1 MAVNTYEATIRLPSG
16 GLQRVSVQADN
27 GDHARKLLELLYGQG
42 RVMNL
47 HQR

>member
-1 MAVNTYEATIRLPSG
+1 MNNTYEATIRLPSG
-16 GLQRVSVQADN
+16 GQEKVTIEASSWN
-27 GDHARKLLELLYGQG
+27 HARQLLELKYGAG